1 MNIKINKLRFLLVAV
16 ALTISLAG
24 MDVRAAGP
32 DSAGAGATAL
42 TSIREGFEGGIIPE
56 GWTLESDDSAY
67 QWRVGTGDYE
77 YYLGAYAGSYNAQIT
92 HAYNSSHGWLITPS
106 LDLSGISSVP
116 CLTFSYMNRR
126 WGTSVDEFGVYWR
139 VNGGAWQQ
147 LFYTTKSHDGWT
159 EQALYLPDAAKKKNV
174 QIGFMAVD
182 WYGRGVALDEVV
194 LQTKEQ
200 YSVTVSNAI
209 TYGKIVADKEY
220 AEPGE
225 VVVLTIIPDGIRQ
238 MEALN
243 VKFGSERIAVTNVNE
258 TTRAF
263 VMPEGAVVID
273 ARFEMPQGLVYYEPF
288 ESDPKSGGWSLEDW
302 DGDGQTWYTLSS
314 NQQLDKNGNTYY
326 HSESRALTSASFYNE
341 PLHPNNWAVS
351 PAVTIPPNAKLSFW
365 IKADD
370 PDYPNEKMAVYV
382 GTTNNV
388 KTMRKVGGDYTATP
402 TYVRYEVDLASYA
415 GQTIYMGFRHY
426 NSTDMFRLN
435 LDDVAVIAEVSE
447 DPLTDKN
454 LKISRKSLTLYDT
467 IAIDFKVP
475 TSAMEAYHD
484 PYLLVIQNENKGM
497 LTDYRIDGD
506 LMIFTY
512 RVSPEKM
519 GDAVTA
525 VPHALNAFDEDV
537 TGVSLTYSVADYCY
551 NLLGNEEYQIEKYAS
566 LRRLLV
572 DILLYGS
579 AAQQYVNYNTNA
591 LVSSRLTPAQ
601 LAMGTD
607 VTKEMT
613 YQSVKKKNFA
623 VVDEED
629 ALASIDRAALFL
641 EAAVNVQFKYTASEF
656 TGLRMVI
663 TSDEAGL
670 DVIGEYAADPNVID
684 SEGVNYITFGALN
697 AGQMRKTI
705 YATMMLGRKKV
716 SNTYRYSI
724 ESYVKSIRNVDEA
737 LDNLLDAMMRYGD
750 SAKAFVEGK

>member
-1 MNIKINKLRFLLVAV
+1 MNIKIRKSYFLMLTV
-16 ALTISLAG
+16 ALTVFFTSMEAQ
-24 MDVRAAGP
+24 AAGP
-32 DSAGAGATAL
+32 NPAGTGTTGL
-42 TSIREGFEGGIIPE
+42 SSFKEGFEGGAIPE
-56 GWTLESDDSAY
+56 GWTLESDDSGY
-67 QWRVGTGDYE
+67 RWEVGTGDYE
-77 YYLGAYAGSYNAQIT
+77 SGTGAYVGNYNALIT
-92 HAYNSSHGWLITPS
+92 HCASRCHGWLITPT
-106 LDLSGISSVP
+106 LDLSGVTQVP
-116 CLTFSYMNRR
+116 VLSFAYVNRR
-126 WGTSVDEFGVYWR
+126 WGSSTDEFGVYWR
-139 VNGGAWQQ
+139 VNGGSWQE
-147 LFYTTKSHDGWT
+147 LFYTNKAHETWT
-159 EQALYLPDAAKKKNV
+159 EQTIYLPDTVKKKNV
-174 QIGFMAVD
+174 QIGFAAVD
-182 WYGRGVALDEVV
+182 WYGRGVALDAVE

-200 YSVTVSNAI
+200 FAITVSN
-209 TYGKIVADKEY
+209 TTTNGKVVADSEF
-220 AEPGE
+220 AEAGGI
-225 VVVLTIIPDGIRQ
+225 VTLTIIPDGIRQ
-238 MEALN
+238 MESLS
-243 VKFGSERIAVTNVNE
+243 VKQGSERITVKKVNE
-258 TTRAF
+258 TQYDF
-263 VMPEGAVVID
+263 VMPEGNVTIEAK
-273 ARFEMPQGLVYYEPF
+273 FELPKGLVYYEDF
-288 ESDPKSGGWSLEDW
+288 EGGSNPAGWSLEDW
-302 DGDGQTWYTLSS
+302 DGDGQCWYVLASS
-314 NQQLDKNGNTYY
+314 QKVDKNGNTYY
-326 HSESRALTSASFYNE
+326 HSESRALTSASYYTE
-341 PLHPNNWAVS
+341 PLTPNNWAVS
-351 PAVTIPPNAKLSFW
+351 PAISIPPKAKLSFW

-388 KTMRKVGGDYTATP
+388 KAMRKVGGDYTATP
-402 TYVRYEVDLASYA
+402 TYVRYEVDLSSYA
-415 GQTIYMGFRHY
+415 GQSIYLGFRHY
-426 NSTDMFRLN
+426 DSTNMYRLN
-435 LDDVAVIAEVSE
+435 LDDVAVMAEVSE
-447 DPLTDKN
+447 DPLSDDK
-454 LKISRKSLTLYDT
+454 LKISKKSLTLYDT

-475 TSAMEAYHD
+475 TSAVEAYHD

-551 NLLGNEEYQIEKYAS
+551 NLLGNEEYQKEKYAS

-579 AAQQYVNYNTNA
+579 AAQQYVNYKTNA

-613 YQSVKKKNFA
+613 YQSVRKKNFA

-663 TSDEAGL
+663 TGDEAGL

-684 SEGVNYITFGALN
+684 SAGVNYITFGALN

-724 ESYVKSIRNVDEA
+724 ESYVKSIRDVDEA
-737 LDNLLDAMMRYGD
+737 LDYLLDAMMRYGD
-750 SAKAFVEGK
+750 SAKAFVEG